1 MKYCLLIFLLLPFTL
16 PAQRRAPV
24 DSLLRAADTETSDSA
39 LLIIYQQLGS
49 YYQDNNA
56 GKAIEFFEK
65 ENALAKHLNWP
76 LKIGNSFYDLGYTYL
91 LMSDFNK
98 SLYNYQQSSVY
109 YEQLKD
115 DYRLS
120 NAYMSIGNV
129 YFQNNDFKHVDE
141 YYDKAEYLI
150 LRMKDSGQL
159 NSLYDSRGVNYD
171 RAGKFDSAEI
181 WLKRAYLIA
190 RLIKAEDYAM
200 NSLSNLSLTY
210 KHMNRTDEALRGFD
224 TVLTYYLKTNA
235 PKDYL
240 SAIYNNIAS
249 ANAQAGRIPQALEA
263 FNKSIEIGKAAG
275 VTAVVMENYRN
286 MSDMFGNIRDFEKQ
300 SIYLKKYYH
309 LKDSIFTVD
318 NKNALTELEAT
329 YKVDKKNLEL
339 VKKDAEVSRQKNQ
352 RNIFFIIALAIFG
365 ILGALAYFY
374 SRIKNKNALLQQQN
388 IQINEQKNELQ
399 TLNQVKDRLFSIISH
414 DLRNPLV
421 TLRSYLA
428 LADNDAIAPEKK
440 QQFKLQTMNAVS
452 QTGDMLDNLLAWANV
467 QIKNTKASVVP
478 VSIPDLV
485 EDMLSNVAAQ
495 SFQKQLSIQKDIQVN
510 MVPGDYDILSIALRN
525 LLTNAIKY
533 SDEKKT
539 INVLATRDEKNNFI
553 TVQDEGVGLTAEQI
567 NSILSN
573 QNDTTKGTKGE
584 KGSGLGLFLVREL
597 LQKINATLKIESEP
611 GKGSSFVI
619 VLPVL

>member
-1 MKYCLLIFLLLPFTL
+1 MKYCLLFFLLFPFTL
-16 PAQRRAPV
+16 FAQRHAPV
-24 DSLLRAADTETSDSA
+24 DSLLRAADAEKSDSA
-39 LLIIYQQLGS
+39 LVIIYQQLGS

-65 ENALAKHLNWP
+65 ENALAKQLKWP

-91 LMSDFNK
+91 LLADFNK
-98 SLYNYQQSSVY
+98 SLYNYQQSTVY

-129 YFQNNDFKHVDE
+129 YFQNNDFRHVDE
-141 YYDKAEYLI
+141 YYDKAEKLI
-150 LRMKDSGQL
+150 LAMKDSGQL

-249 ANAQAGRIPQALEA
+249 ANAQAGRIPQALAA
-263 FNKSIEIGKAAG
+263 FNKSIEIGQAAG

-286 MSDMFGNIRDFEKQ
+286 MSDMFGSIRDFEKQ
-300 SIYLKKYYH
+300 SIYLKKYYN

-352 RNIFFIIALAIFG
+352 RNIFFIIALAVFG
-365 ILGALAYFY
+365 ILGALALFY
-374 SRIKNKNALLQQQN
+374 SRIRNKNALLQQQN

-428 LADNDAIAPEKK
+428 LADNEAIAPEKK
-440 QQFKLQTMNAVS
+440 LQFKLQTMNAVS

-467 QIKNTKASVVP
+467 QIKNTKANIIP
-478 VSIPDLV
+478 VSLTDLV
-485 EDMLSNVAAQ
+485 EDTLSNVAAQ
-495 SFQKQLSIQKDIQVN
+495 SFQKQLSIQKNIQVN

-533 SDEKKT
+533 SEEKTT
-539 INVLATRDEKNNFI
+539 INVLATQDDKHAFV
-553 TVQDEGVGLTAEQI
+553 TVKDEGVGLTAEQI

-597 LQKINATLKIESEP
+597 LQKINATLQIESEP
-611 GKGSSFVI
+611 GKGSSFTI
-619 VLPVL
+619 VLPV

>member
-1 MKYCLLIFLLLPFTL
+1 MKYCLLFFLLFPFTL
-16 PAQRRAPV
+16 FAQRHAPV
-24 DSLLRAADTETSDSA
+24 DSLLRAADAEKSDSA
-39 LLIIYQQLGS
+39 LVIIYQQLGS

-65 ENALAKHLNWP
+65 ENALAKQLKWP

-91 LMSDFNK
+91 LLADFNK
-98 SLYNYQQSSVY
+98 SLYNYQQSTVY

-129 YFQNNDFKHVDE
+129 YFQNNDFRHVDE
-141 YYDKAEYLI
+141 YYDKAETLI
-150 LRMKDSGQL
+150 LKMKDSGQL

-210 KHMNRTDEALRGFD
+210 KHLNRTDEALRGFD

-249 ANAQAGRIPQALEA
+249 ANAQAGRIPQALAA
-263 FNKSIEIGKAAG
+263 FNKSIEIGEAAG

-286 MSDMFGNIRDFEKQ
+286 MSDMFGSIRDFEKQ
-300 SIYLKKYYH
+300 SIYLKKYYN

-352 RNIFFIIALAIFG
+352 RNIFFIIALAVFG
-365 ILGALAYFY
+365 ILGALVFFY
-374 SRIKNKNALLQQQN
+374 SRIRNKNALLQQQN

-428 LADNDAIAPEKK
+428 LADNEAIAPEKK
-440 QQFKLQTMNAVS
+440 LQFKLQTMNAVS

-467 QIKNTKASVVP
+467 QIKNTKANIIP
-478 VSIPDLV
+478 VSLPDLV
-485 EDMLSNVAAQ
+485 EDTLSNVAAQ

-539 INVLATRDEKNNFI
+539 ISIIATRDENNAFV
-553 TVQDEGVGLTAEQI
+553 TVKDEGIGLTAEQI

-597 LQKINATLKIESEP
+597 LQKINATLAIESEP
-611 GKGSSFVI
+611 GKGSSFTI
-619 VLPVL
+619 VLPV